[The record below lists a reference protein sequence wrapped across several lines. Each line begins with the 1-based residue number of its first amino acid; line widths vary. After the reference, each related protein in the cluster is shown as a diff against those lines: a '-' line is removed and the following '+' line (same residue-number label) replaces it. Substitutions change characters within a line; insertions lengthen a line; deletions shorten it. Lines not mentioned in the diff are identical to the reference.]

1 MANRKFFRQFNC
13 QGHQALIFYF
23 HNMFST
29 AEPLPNPPESLS
41 FGQVRLQFARIVPG
55 NALRG
60 FVPYYHFRII
70 VADGTD
76 VGHINFRVGE
86 TEHVRLCAGH
96 VGYEITGTF
105 RGQNLALQACRALA
119 PFVRSFYKSV
129 TLTSD
134 PDNSASI
141 RTIEQLGARFMD
153 EVAVP
158 SHDPQYQRGSRSKK
172 RYQWTP

>member
-1 MANRKFFRQFNC
+1 
-13 QGHQALIFYF
+13 
-23 HNMFST
+23 MFST
-29 AEPLPNPPESLS
+29 AEPLRNPPDGLS
-41 FGQVRLQFARIVPG
+41 FGQVRLQFVRIVPG
-55 NALRG
+55 SVSRG
-60 FVPYYHFRII
+60 FVPSYHFRII

-96 VGYEITGTF
+96 VGYEITATF
-105 RGQNLALQACRALA
+105 RGHGFALQACRALA

-129 TLTSD
+129 ILTSN

-141 RTIEQLGARFMD
+141 RTIEQLGAHFID
-153 EVAVP
+153 EVVVP
-158 SHDPQYQRGSRSKK
+158 PHDPHYQSGSRSKK

>member
-13 QGHQALIFYF
+13 QCRRALIFYF

-29 AEPLPNPPESLS
+29 AEPLPDPPNSLS
-41 FGQVRLQFARIVPG
+41 FDRVRLHFVQIVPG
-55 NALRG
+55 DAARG
-60 FVPYYHFRII
+60 FVPYYHFRIL
-70 VADGTD
+70 VADSTD

-96 VGYEITGTF
+96 VGFEIAGTF
-105 RGQNLALQACRALA
+105 RGHGFALQACRALA
-119 PFVRSFYKSV
+119 PFVRSFYESV

-134 PDNSASI
+134 PDNFASI
-141 RTIEQLGARFMD
+141 RTIERLGARFMD